1 LVILL
6 LEGLHMLDVCDVVL
20 HAVEGGQRLGGDGVA
35 EVLFDL
41 HCDFD
46 RIQGVQPVVGKDTIL
61 GHA

>member
-1 LVILL
+1 
-6 LEGLHMLDVCDVVL
+6 MLAVCDVVL